1 MVKPGRM
8 GMKMETEMEMQTRSS
23 RSVVVL
29 EVAVPFKFCYHF
41 VWITAPGTS
50 DSCHWKGSPPDAL
63 SEFTPKRAVL
73 HIIIHRNADYMGESG
88 FPSIKLAVYSNIQ
101 LKECQ
106 LWAIISKQ
114 NSDGLKFHWV
124 TWSWPVSWKLTWSQ
138 PCSLMSHRLARETSH
153 CISLMLGKPTSQ

>member
-1 MVKPGRM
+1 
-8 GMKMETEMEMQTRSS
+8 MKMETEMEIETEMEMQTLLQCCSPWS
-23 RSVVVL
+23 CSPL
-29 EVAVPFKFCYHF
+29 QILLPFRMNNS
-41 VWITAPGTS
+41 TGTS

-73 HIIIHRNADYMGESG
+73 HIIIRHADYMGESG

-114 NSDGLKFHWV
+114 NSDALKFHWV

-138 PCSLMSHRLARETSH
+138 PCSLMSRRLACETSH